1 MDVETHNTQ
10 SLIGCAFPP
19 LLCFIVEG
27 NEKMQ
32 LWDSPATTSWHLPP
46 NMTSA
51 QKHHLTSITISAPIC
66 VESLIQKRNSNHSL
80 LKYDT

>member
-10 SLIGCAFPP
+10 SLIGCAFPL

-32 LWDSPATTSWHLPP
+32 LWDSPATTS
-46 NMTSA
+46 
-51 QKHHLTSITISAPIC
+51 
-66 VESLIQKRNSNHSL
+66 
-80 LKYDT
+80 